1 MKKKLLTAIA
11 LFSLCVTTLIISIHS
26 SHAEMLEGIRIGP
39 SNANRSGVVTAADA
53 ADAPPSPTPAYACA
67 LQPPNPP
74 PKKPT
79 PPANVNPSKITL
91 SRFRQVV
98 RIAATPEVTEK
109 EPGEATQLPQGTPII
124 RRSPTIVPPNYSPKE
139 EIALAHFTN
148 YGERFAR
155 DLNGK
160 PVSNQPIIV
169 LHETVASAQSAIN
182 LFQTPHFWDDS
193 SQVSY
198 HALIRRNGAIIY
210 VVPPDKRAFGAG
222 NSVFKSPQGIEAVK
236 TNPDFP
242 PSVNNFAYHISLETP
257 SDGFNNAYRH
267 SGYSTAQYQSLAW
280 LASKTGVPDSRITT
294 HKAVD
299 RSRSR
304 MDPRSFDYKRFFALL
319 KTYPRQTEIV
329 IGCADPSVK

>member
-1 MKKKLLTAIA
+1 MKKKLLNAIA
-11 LFSLCVTTLIISIHS
+11 LFSLCVATVIISIHS
-26 SHAEMLEGIRIGP
+26 SQAEMLEGVRIGP
-39 SNANRSGVVTAADA
+39 ANANQSAVVTPANAT
-53 ADAPPSPTPAYACA
+53 DAPAAPTPAYACA

-79 PPANVNPSKITL
+79 PPANVNPGKISL
-91 SRFRQVV
+91 SRFRQVTRV
-98 RIAATPEVTEK
+98 AATPEETATNPAEKTE
-109 EPGEATQLPQGTPII
+109 LSQGTPIV
-124 RRSPTIVPPNYSPKE
+124 RRSPAVVLPSYSPKE
-139 EIALAHFTN
+139 EIALAHYTN

-155 DLNGK
+155 DLYGK
-160 PVSNQPIIV
+160 PAKNDPIIV
-169 LHETVASAQSAIN
+169 LHETVATAQSAVN

-198 HALIRRNGAIIY
+198 HALIRRNGAVIY

-222 NSVFKSPQGIEAVK
+222 NSIFKGSQGDETVK

-267 SGYSTAQYQSLAW
+267 SGYTAAQYQSLAW
-280 LASKTGVPDSRITT
+280 LAARTGVPESRITT

-299 RSRSR
+299 RSGSR
-304 MDPRSFDYKRFFALL
+304 MDPRSFDYKRFFGLL
-319 KTYPRQTEIV
+319 KAYPRQTEIV
-329 IGCADPSVK
+329 IGCADPSAV